1 VHGCANQAKLSVSSV
16 LIWSYVCIRRV
27 EDVLALGGAAGLGVS
42 LWFIHIYVAPLKKFI
57 QASGDIITTL
67 TAASSWTAA
76 LA

>member
-1 VHGCANQAKLSVSSV
+1 M
-16 LIWSYVCIRRV
+16 
-27 EDVLALGGAAGLGVS
+27 LALGGAAGLGVS

-57 QASGDIITTL
+57 QASGDTITTL